1 MVLQRFPYKKK
12 EKETEKLFVHHT
24 AMGATS
30 FPVKTGAAVST
41 LVGIAAFLEPNPNT
55 IINVDQKQ
63 QVSYII

>member
-1 MVLQRFPYKKK
+1 
-12 EKETEKLFVHHT
+12 
-24 AMGATS
+24 MGATP
-30 FPVKTGAAVST
+30 FPVKTRAAVSA

>member
-1 MVLQRFPYKKK
+1 
-12 EKETEKLFVHHT
+12 
-24 AMGATS
+24 MGATP